1 MVVAGVATFS
11 NSANVTGGLTA
22 DNVNVTGVLT
32 ATSIVGAAAIGI
44 QSASTFIGSGVTT
57 LAVSGG
63 SATVSPVSAGIATIT
78 LPAAGV
84 SLGLA
89 IALGG

>member
-1 MVVAGVATFS
+1 MCIRDST
-11 NSANVTGGLTA
+11 
-22 DNVNVTGVLT
+22 
-32 ATSIVGAAAIGI
+32 IGI
-44 QSASTFIGSGVTT
+44 QSGTTYIGSGLTT
-57 LAVSGG
+57 LGVTGG
-63 SATVSPVSAGIATIT
+63 SATVTPVSSGIATIT